1 MTGSPPAGDHMF
13 SAFGSM
19 VRMAA
24 SSLAMNT
31 LSSFSPTTI
40 ERSFNRSFSA
50 ISPPSNPKTIENDK
64 LRQFLVVVA
73 NPPFSLSKWDSGFLS
88 NVANE
93 NDKKKEAKRNEDEKN
108 KAIILKNQLEK
119 EKLTLTVKVGDN
131 GKLFGAITNKEIA
144 GELENKFGLK
154 IDKKKIECSI
164 KALGEH
170 KVTIKLHQDVKAEIT
185 VITKE

>member
-1 MTGSPPAGDHMF
+1 MAKIQVILTQDVAGQGRKGDLITVSDGYAKNF
-13 SAFGSM
+13 ILNKNKGIIAT
-19 VRMAA
+19 AEA
-24 SSLAMNT
+24 LQK
-31 LSSFSPTTI
+31 I
-40 ERSFNRSFSA
+40 
-50 ISPPSNPKTIENDK
+50 
-64 LRQFLVVVA
+64 
-73 NPPFSLSKWDSGFLS
+73 
-88 NVANE
+88 E

-144 GELENKFGLK
+144 AEMEKSFGLK

-164 KALGEH
+164 KSLGEH
-170 KVTIKLHQDVKAEIT
+170 KVTVKLHQDVKAEIT

>member
-1 MTGSPPAGDHMF
+1 MAKIQVILTQDVAGQGRKGDMITVSDGYAKNF
-13 SAFGSM
+13 ILNKNKGIIATPE
-19 VRMAA
+19 A
-24 SSLAMNT
+24 LQK
-31 LSSFSPTTI
+31 I
-40 ERSFNRSFSA
+40 
-50 ISPPSNPKTIENDK
+50 
-64 LRQFLVVVA
+64 
-73 NPPFSLSKWDSGFLS
+73 
-88 NVANE
+88 E

-119 EKLTLTVKVGDN
+119 EKLVLTVKVGDN

-144 GELENKFGLK
+144 AEMEKAFGLK

>member
-1 MTGSPPAGDHMF
+1 MAKIQVILTQDVAGQGRKGDLITVSDGYAKNF
-13 SAFGSM
+13 ILNKNKGIIAT
-19 VRMAA
+19 AEA
-24 SSLAMNT
+24 LQK
-31 LSSFSPTTI
+31 I
-40 ERSFNRSFSA
+40 
-50 ISPPSNPKTIENDK
+50 
-64 LRQFLVVVA
+64 
-73 NPPFSLSKWDSGFLS
+73 
-88 NVANE
+88 E

>member
-1 MTGSPPAGDHMF
+1 MAKIQVILTQDVAGQGRKGDLITVSDGYAKNF
-13 SAFGSM
+13 ILNKNKGIIAT
-19 VRMAA
+19 VEA
-24 SSLAMNT
+24 LQK
-31 LSSFSPTTI
+31 I
-40 ERSFNRSFSA
+40 
-50 ISPPSNPKTIENDK
+50 
-64 LRQFLVVVA
+64 
-73 NPPFSLSKWDSGFLS
+73 
-88 NVANE
+88 E

>member
-1 MTGSPPAGDHMF
+1 M
-13 SAFGSM
+13 
-19 VRMAA
+19 
-24 SSLAMNT
+24 
-31 LSSFSPTTI
+31 
-40 ERSFNRSFSA
+40 
-50 ISPPSNPKTIENDK
+50 
-64 LRQFLVVVA
+64 
-73 NPPFSLSKWDSGFLS
+73 
-88 NVANE
+88 
-93 NDKKKEAKRNEDEKN
+93 
-108 KAIILKNQLEK
+108 KNQLEK

-144 GELENKFGLK
+144 AELESRFGLK